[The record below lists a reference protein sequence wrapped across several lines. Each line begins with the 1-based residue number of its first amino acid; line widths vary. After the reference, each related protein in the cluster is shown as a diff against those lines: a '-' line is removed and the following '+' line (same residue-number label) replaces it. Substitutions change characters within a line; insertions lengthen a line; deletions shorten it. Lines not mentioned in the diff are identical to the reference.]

1 VSLGIAFVVLLVIV
15 IVAVVVVW
23 YLFRGFRIENQDDHE
38 LHAEIL
44 EQQTQVIERLDVT
57 NERLADATDRLTE
70 ELELI
75 RMGARRRA

>member
-1 VSLGIAFVVLLVIV
+1 MILGIALVVLIAIVVAAIILV
-15 IVAVVVVW
+15 W
-23 YLFRGFRIENQDDHE
+23 HLFRGFRIENQDDHD

-75 RMGARRRA
+75 RMGARRRT